1 LQMEELEEV
10 ISCSNRLGVRPILG
24 LRAKMSTK
32 HNGHWGNTSGDNSK
46 FGLTVNEIVA
56 VVHRLRQ
63 EGMLDCLQLLHFH
76 IGSQIS
82 SILTI
87 KEVMR
92 EGSHTYC
99 ELAHMGAPMV
109 IPTLYTLF
117 LK

>member
-10 ISCSNRLGVRPILG
+10 ISCSNRLGVQPILG

-63 EGMLDCLQLLHFH
+63 VCIWQC
-76 IGSQIS
+76 I
-82 SILTI
+82 
-87 KEVMR
+87 
-92 EGSHTYC
+92 
-99 ELAHMGAPMV
+99 
-109 IPTLYTLF
+109 
-117 LK
+117 

>member
-1 LQMEELEEV
+1 MKLCCLIV
-10 ISCSNRLGVRPILG
+10 
-24 LRAKMSTK
+24 
-32 HNGHWGNTSGDNSK
+32 D
-46 FGLTVNEIVA
+46 EI
-56 VVHRLRQ
+56 Q

-99 ELAHMGAPMV
+99 ELARMGAPMV

>member
-1 LQMEELEEV
+1 
-10 ISCSNRLGVRPILG
+10 
-24 LRAKMSTK
+24 
-32 HNGHWGNTSGDNSK
+32 
-46 FGLTVNEIVA
+46 
-56 VVHRLRQ
+56 
-63 EGMLDCLQLLHFH
+63 MLDCLQLLHFH

-99 ELAHMGAPMV
+99 ELARMGAPMV

-117 LK
+117 IVKWRCLLHSPSCILLSMFIYSYRVSLMWVEDWELIMMVPKVNHLLLPITVCR